1 MMKSLTFLPNASSPS
16 VTGGNRLE
24 RLKRESYR
32 ETHRLMQPILWVFFL
47 IYVTLNFVYEL
58 SIIGI
63 TLFLAFNLVM
73 SALIATQPDA
83 KITRLYVGFMMM
95 AAAAFLIDVALGYTW
110 MHFAVFCNLAFL
122 LAYRDWQVILAAE
135 VTIAVHHLAFNY
147 LQMWGFPVMVFRPE
161 MLGLGM
167 VIIHAVF
174 VVFECSVLFY
184 ICRNLMQNLVDR
196 AVSEETLE
204 QVLQIKGIASNN
216 TRIQEEIQSIVQA
229 NRHLNDR
236 SANQAGNVAEMRR
249 LMNDFSEQ
257 LNATVRQSEQVSEL
271 ANSAASGASQG
282 QGVVDDLVESITQ
295 LEGNSKQ
302 VFAIVDVIDE
312 IAAQT
317 NLLAINAAV
326 QAARAGEH
334 GNAFAV
340 VAKEI
345 RNLAVRSGG
354 SAKEIREI
362 ILSNVEQVSKGTKL
376 ATESGAALRDI
387 VASVEHVRE
396 LMDQLK
402 DADMQ
407 QAKSL
412 GALSQTIEAIDA
424 TNQQN
429 MTMVES
435 LKQSS
440 EQLYSAST
448 SLADQMDDALSQV
461 STA

>member
-1 MMKSLTFLPNASSPS
+1 
-16 VTGGNRLE
+16 
-24 RLKRESYR
+24 
-32 ETHRLMQPILWVFFL
+32 
-47 IYVTLNFVYEL
+47 
-58 SIIGI
+58 
-63 TLFLAFNLVM
+63 
-73 SALIATQPDA
+73 
-83 KITRLYVGFMMM
+83 
-95 AAAAFLIDVALGYTW
+95 
-110 MHFAVFCNLAFL
+110 
-122 LAYRDWQVILAAE
+122 
-135 VTIAVHHLAFNY
+135 
-147 LQMWGFPVMVFRPE
+147 
-161 MLGLGM
+161 M